1 MLVWEWENEKVSEG
15 GEKGEGAEGWGV
27 KNRRKEREK
36 EEEIDEL
43 ILKWN
48 LLFLNIGHRESQCCT
63 VKRVFSGFSELY
75 PLVLLNKSLQSSS
88 CA

>member
-15 GEKGEGAEGWGV
+15 GEKGEGAGWGV
-27 KNRRKEREK
+27 KNRRKEKEK

-48 LLFLNIGHRESQCCT
+48 LLFLNIGHRESQFDLCCA
-63 VKRVFSGFSELY
+63 
-75 PLVLLNKSLQSSS
+75 VL
-88 CA
+88 